1 LKYPLGVL
9 ISDDQITGPKLHDL
23 LREKTMITTVGDAT
37 TDRVFTAGITPNV
50 QIVDGKTM
58 RKVRPF
64 PVGSYESERKV
75 VNNPGRISEQA
86 MSVMVECYRG
96 ARSTRIIVD
105 GEEDLL
111 ALPAINLSPI
121 GAIVLYGQ
129 PKEGIVMVEVN
140 SKVKRKVQAIL
151 REMKSGANS
160 IH

>member
-1 LKYPLGVL
+1 MKYPLGFL
-9 ISDDQITGPKLHDL
+9 IPDDQITDTKLRNIM
-23 LREKTMITTVGDAT
+23 REKIMITTVGDAT
-37 TDRVFTAGITPNV
+37 TDRVFMAGITPDV
-50 QIVDGKTM
+50 QIVDGKSM

-64 PVGSYESERKV
+64 PGGSYEAEKKV
-75 VNNPGRISEQA
+75 VNDPGMISEQA

-96 ARSTRIIVD
+96 DRSTRIIVD

-151 REMKSGANS
+151 KEMKRVVN
-160 IH
+160 